1 MYYES
6 KDQREQREKEDAKII
21 GLIFK
26 PLLWIL
32 INSFTLTVRFYKYT
46 FKLLLY
52 ATQWAYMKIL
62 KFLDKKANKND
73 VVIPL
78 KVKTSENSNIS
89 INNQTTRDLLQKA
102 KSMDLI
108 NPEAELAFDDMNL
121 IVHVADI
128 NGYNGLI
135 GIVLLFISNKNHISV
150 SEIQRAFMIDLETA
164 TKLKDDL
171 CKLNLIIYSGD
182 KLYKVQKF
190 NPEAEFKNL
199 IKSAN

>member
-1 MYYES
+1 M
-6 KDQREQREKEDAKII
+6 
-21 GLIFK
+21 
-26 PLLWIL
+26 
-32 INSFTLTVRFYKYT
+32 T
-46 FKLLLY
+46 
-52 ATQWAYMKIL
+52 
-62 KFLDKKANKND
+62 
-73 VVIPL
+73 PL

-108 NPEAELAFDDMNL
+108 NPEAELAYDDMNL
-121 IVHVADI
+121 IVNVADI